1 MFMRM
6 YIDNYVRTYVLLQKE
21 NTLHSAA
28 STGDAAAVKKLIQ
41 SGVYVD
47 AEDAVSY

>member
-1 MFMRM
+1 MYIAMFMRM
-6 YIDNYVRTYVLLQKE
+6 YICTYVLLQKE

-28 STGDAAAVKKLIQ
+28 STGNAAALKKLIQ

>member
-1 MFMRM
+1 MHIAVFMRI
-6 YIDNYVRTYVLLQKE
+6 YICTYVLLQKE
-21 NTLHSAA
+21 NTLHSALN
-28 STGDAAAVKKLIQ
+28 TGNVAALKKLIQ